1 VGKRKQGEAAA
12 RAEVRAEAKRMEAQL
27 QAIRRKLRQRLE
39 AEFARGELTAP
50 QRMVMA
56 ELVRGEGT
64 SLKELSA
71 RVSLAHS
78 TVSGIVDRLEKQGM
92 VERAPH
98 ATDGRVTVIRA
109 SGAVREFLQKKM
121 PALTLTPLVKAL
133 ERADEQELRAVR
145 KGLNTLERLLG

>member
-1 VGKRKQGEAAA
+1 MSGKVKSGPELKRDLRQ
-12 RAEVRAEAKRMEAQL
+12 EAKRIEAQL
-27 QAIRRKLRQRLE
+27 QAIRRMLRQRLE

-50 QRMVMA
+50 QRMVMG
-56 ELVRGEGT
+56 ELVRVDGM

-92 VERAPH
+92 VERAAH

-109 SGAVREFLQKKM
+109 SGAVRRFMRTRM
-121 PALTLTPLVKAL
+121 PALTLTPLLKAL
-133 ERADEQELRAVR
+133 ERADERELREVQR
-145 KGLNTLERLLG
+145 GLDTLERLLG

>member
-1 VGKRKQGEAAA
+1 
-12 RAEVRAEAKRMEAQL
+12 MEAQL

-50 QRMVMA
+50 QRMVMGEVVRA
-56 ELVRGEGT
+56 EGM

-78 TVSGIVDRLEKQGM
+78 TVSGIVDRLEKQGL
-92 VERAPH
+92 VERAAH
-98 ATDGRVTVIRA
+98 ATDGRVTMIRA

-133 ERADEQELRAVR
+133 ERADEKELRAVR
-145 KGLNTLERLLG
+145 RGLDTLERLLR

>member
-1 VGKRKQGEAAA
+1 
-12 RAEVRAEAKRMEAQL
+12 MEAQL

-64 SLKELSA
+64 SLKELSS

-92 VERAPH
+92 VERGPH

-109 SGAVREFLQKKM
+109 SGAVRQFLQKKM
-121 PALTLTPLVKAL
+121 PELTLSPLVKAL

>member
-1 VGKRKQGEAAA
+1 MSKQARGGAAA
-12 RAEVRAEAKRMEAQL
+12 RTNLRAEAKRMEAQL

-50 QRMVMA
+50 QRMVMGEVVRA
-56 ELVRGEGT
+56 EGM

-78 TVSGIVDRLEKQGM
+78 TVSGIVDRLEKQGL
-92 VERAPH
+92 VERAAH
-98 ATDGRVTVIRA
+98 ATDGRVTMIRA

-133 ERADEQELRAVR
+133 ERADEKELRAVR
-145 KGLNTLERLLG
+145 RGLDTLERLLG

>member
-1 VGKRKQGEAAA
+1 
-12 RAEVRAEAKRMEAQL
+12 MEAQL

-50 QRMVMA
+50 QRMVMG
-56 ELVRGEGT
+56 ELVRAEGM

-78 TVSGIVDRLEKQGM
+78 TVSGIVDRLEKQGL
-92 VERAPH
+92 VERAAH
-98 ATDGRVTVIRA
+98 ATDGRVTMIRA

-133 ERADEQELRAVR
+133 ERADEKELRAVR
-145 KGLNTLERLLG
+145 RGLDTLERLLR

>member
-1 VGKRKQGEAAA
+1 
-12 RAEVRAEAKRMEAQL
+12 MEAQL

-64 SLKELSA
+64 SLKELSS

>member
-1 VGKRKQGEAAA
+1 
-12 RAEVRAEAKRMEAQL
+12 MEAQL

-50 QRMVMA
+50 QRMVMGEVVRA
-56 ELVRGEGT
+56 EGM

-78 TVSGIVDRLEKQGM
+78 TVSGIVDRLEKQGL
-92 VERAPH
+92 VERAAH
-98 ATDGRVTVIRA
+98 ATDGRVTMIRA

-133 ERADEQELRAVR
+133 ERADEKELRAVR
-145 KGLNTLERLLG
+145 RGLDTLERLLG